1 MLVYALGGR
10 EQEMTR
16 YWLSMF
22 IMSYDHPSLVG
33 YYFISFPQTL
43 RPSILW
49 TCRKAMQWFL
59 CGISYN
65 HGIHVGS
72 CKANLLGWLA

>member
-33 YYFISFPQTL
+33 Y
-43 RPSILW
+43 
-49 TCRKAMQWFL
+49 
-59 CGISYN
+59 
-65 HGIHVGS
+65 
-72 CKANLLGWLA
+72 